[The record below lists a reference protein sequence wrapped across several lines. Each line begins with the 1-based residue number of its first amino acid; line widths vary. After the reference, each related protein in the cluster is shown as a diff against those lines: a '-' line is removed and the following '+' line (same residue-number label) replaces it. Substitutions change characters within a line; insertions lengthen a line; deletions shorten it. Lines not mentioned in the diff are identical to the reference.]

1 MSDIVAGRAPAWLRV
16 IAALAVLWNGY
27 GCYEYLASV
36 GAVPGGRPEM
46 SAGAM
51 PSWVIAAFAVSVFAG
66 LLGSI
71 GLLVLRRWSK
81 LLLLL
86 SLAALLAQDL
96 WAFVL
101 NEGGLDKPL
110 VLPLAVNLVAILLV
124 WLAYSA
130 DRRGWL
136 S

>member
-36 GAVPGGRPEM
+36 GVVPSQPGM
-46 SAGAM
+46 SPGAM
-51 PSWVIAAFAVSVFAG
+51 PAWVIGAFAISVFAG

-71 GLLVLRRWSK
+71 GLLLLRRWSK

-86 SLAALLAQDL
+86 SLIALLAQDV

-101 NEGGLDKPL
+101 VEGGLDKPL

-124 WLAYSA
+124 WLAYTA